1 MIWGFPV
8 RVREPPS
15 FDPIITFDGLVSHSV
30 HALLVNA
37 AKSVIT
43 TQSIARAEALAGA
56 AGYRAGDGGDADA
69 AVTKGTVTKGD
80 GDADAAVTKGTVT
93 KGDGDADAAQSAES
107 VRRLCATAFPI
118 FLKYSVYM

>member
-1 MIWGFPV
+1 MTCIYGFIRVLTFRWMIWGFPV

-15 FDPIITFDGLVSHSV
+15 FDPITTFDGLVSHSV

-80 GDADAAVTKGTVT
+80 GDADAA
-93 KGDGDADAAQSAES
+93 QSAES